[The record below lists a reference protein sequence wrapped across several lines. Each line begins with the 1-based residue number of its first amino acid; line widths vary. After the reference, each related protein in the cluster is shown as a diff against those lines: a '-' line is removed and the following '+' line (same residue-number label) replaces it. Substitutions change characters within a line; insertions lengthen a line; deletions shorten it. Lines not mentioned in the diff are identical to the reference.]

1 MQLHSSRK
9 IIVIKPDIDMS
20 KQYRSAFV
28 HVLVHVLEISGFHSN
43 RSRVT
48 FLPYD
53 LFCMPTAFASDRRI
67 LRNTYQNVVRFWY
80 NGQISDIIEGEI
92 LAFTYNKNLDDTTLR
107 LTASGSHRSA
117 MPGGVTESCARW

>member
-1 MQLHSSRK
+1 
-9 IIVIKPDIDMS
+9 MS

-48 FLPYD
+48 FLLYD
-53 LFCMPTAFASDRRI
+53 LFCMPTAFASDGRI
-67 LRNTYQNVVRFWY
+67 LRNTYQNVFRFWD
-80 NGQISDIIEGEI
+80 NGQIRDIIEGEI
-92 LAFTYNKNLDDTTLR
+92 LTFAYNKNLDDTTLR

-117 MPGGVTESCARW
+117 MPSSLGITEPCARW

>member
-1 MQLHSSRK
+1 
-9 IIVIKPDIDMS
+9 
-20 KQYRSAFV
+20 
-28 HVLVHVLEISGFHSN
+28 
-43 RSRVT
+43 
-48 FLPYD
+48 
-53 LFCMPTAFASDRRI
+53 MPTAFASDRRI